1 MWTSAISHCSSAPGA
16 RGTLSWT
23 SPAQGLLIL
32 ESRSRLGLLSHLEA
46 GLGLGRCLAPTAV
59 GVRPQCP
66 DTWTFPGGL
75 GDLPA
80 QQLASPGVTDQE
92 TPRWKQCLGS
102 HTVTFATF
110 SWSRRATTLQGLCER
125 GLYTAQIPGG
135 GSWEVG
141 ATESKKTRCSW
152 GPWKAETRTTRWL
165 PLPDG
170 PLGPASCMLGGQRG
184 HMPSSSCT

>member
-23 SPAQGLLIL
+23 SPARGLLIL

-92 TPRWKQCLGS
+92 TPRWKQCLEVILSLLPHSPGHREQPRCRDCVRGDCTQHRS
-102 HTVTFATF
+102 QEEDHGKWVPQSLRKPGAPGDPG
-110 SWSRRATTLQGLCER
+110 RRKPAL
-125 GLYTAQIPGG
+125 PGG
-135 GSWEVG
+135 FLFQTG
-141 ATESKKTRCSW
+141 
-152 GPWKAETRTTRWL
+152 L
-165 PLPDG
+165 
-170 PLGPASCMLGGQRG
+170 
-184 HMPSSSCT
+184 